1 MKKQTNLVIAFI
13 LLILVNGCSGYKPIF
28 GSIDLQFK
36 ISQYSIEGNQIIGK
50 KIYRKLNNFFEK
62 TKDKK
67 DVRKITLLINV
78 SKDKKAS
85 LKNSA
90 GKIIEYKIFL
100 KTEIEVKDFMTNDKI
115 LNQTFSNSSSYRVQK
130 QYSETIKLENLS
142 IENMLEKTH
151 QDLLIKLSQNI

>member
-130 QYSETIKLENLS
+130 QYSKTIKLENLS